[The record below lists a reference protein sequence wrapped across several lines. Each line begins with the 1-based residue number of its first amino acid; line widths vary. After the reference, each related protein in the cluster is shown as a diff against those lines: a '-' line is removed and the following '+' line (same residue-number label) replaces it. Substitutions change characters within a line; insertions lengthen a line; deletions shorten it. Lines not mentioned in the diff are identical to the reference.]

1 MFGRRTVVLERS
13 GRFLSDNRSMIELY
27 NDATN
32 ELIGTITEADL
43 KVLTDALEEESAE
56 DRDYYI
62 DRATLDV
69 IGDGRATDH
78 LMTLLRDALG
88 SNDGIDVRWERRS

>member
-1 MFGRRTVVLERS
+1 MPKRGRTS
-13 GRFLSDNRSMIELY
+13 ILSDNRIMIDLY
-27 NDATN
+27 NDATG

-43 KVLTDALEEESAE
+43 KVLTDALEEESTE

-69 IGDGRATDH
+69 VGDGRATDH
-78 LMTLLRDALG
+78 LMKLLRDALG
-88 SNDGIDVRWERRS
+88 ANDGIDVRWERR